1 MRKLS
6 LLALVLG
13 FAACR
18 GGDDGNNPRPDSSV
32 TGDDVTIQDIQNEAM
47 PSGTAVTI
55 KGVVVTAID
64 AYGAKTGDFWVQ
76 EPGGGEFSGIHVYG
90 APLDQV
96 AALAIGDVVNISGAE
111 KDDFMYSDFDPG
123 YAITE
128 LKPVAGGEMDVSK
141 TGSSMVLQPTVV
153 NARMIGG
160 LADFMARD
168 AEWEKWEG
176 VLITIENVTTSND
189 QDCVGSA
196 CSDPTLQKVEVTG
209 GVVLES
215 ALAAFPVDSETN
227 FAGAWKR
234 GDCLTGATGVLDYF
248 FDYLLLP
255 RTTAEY
261 GTEGTGCPTENSAAL
276 CGDGMDNDGNGFMD
290 CADNACVVASTSC
303 RMTYTI
309 DQLQPSSMAITT
321 GVQINDARV
330 VAVSN
335 NKQNMWVQMDV
346 AAAANK
352 GIYIRG
358 GTSFD
363 FSTYAHGARVTIIG
377 RAVEFND
384 STGTETLTQVQAY
397 SVTAGTGSTTTP
409 TPLAAQSVTALLM
422 PANAEP
428 VEGVFI
434 ELQNVKVNVLGTN
447 ATNGIATMQQAG
459 GQAFKADD
467 DNWRFKTAG
476 ACYSSMKGFWSY
488 NAFGNEWL
496 FIPRRKTSASVDA
509 TVTTNTD
516 VTTLDATLATDQTDC
531 N

>member
-32 TGDDVTIQDIQNEAM
+32 TGDDVTIQDIQNVAM

-128 LKPVAGGEMDVSK
+128 LKPVAGGEMDVAK
-141 TGSSMVLQPTVV
+141 TGQSMVLQPTVV

-196 CSDPTLQKVEVTG
+196 CSDPTLQKIEVTG

-276 CGDGMDNDGNGFMD
+276 CGDGMDNDGNGFSD
-290 CADNACVVASTSC
+290 CEDNACAAAVASC
-303 RMTYTI
+303 RDVTTI
-309 DQLQPSSMAITT
+309 QAIQTATTAPTRAVELQGVYVTALQRVSGTNKPRSMY
-321 GVQINDARV
+321 VQ
-330 VAVSN
+330 S
-335 NKQNMWVQMDV
+335 
-346 AAAANK
+346 AAAASASN
-352 GIYIRG
+352 GIYIYG
-358 GTSFD
+358 GPSD
-363 FSTYAHGARVTIIG
+363 DLSAHTAGKRVNIIG
-377 RAVEFND
+377 RVKEFND
-384 STGTETLTQVQAY
+384 SMNNGTGTLTQIVLI
-397 SVTAGTGSTTTP
+397 SVTAATGTGSITPVTGQTP
-409 TPLAAQSVTALLM
+409 TTL
-422 PANAEP
+422 
-428 VEGVFI
+428 
-434 ELQNVKVNVLGTN
+434 
-447 ATNGIATMQQAG
+447 
-459 GQAFKADD
+459 
-467 DNWRFKTAG
+467 
-476 ACYSSMKGFWSY
+476 
-488 NAFGNEWL
+488 
-496 FIPRRKTSASVDA
+496 SVDA
-509 TVTTNTD
+509 TGELYESVLVTLENVKLKTVGDSMYHVGTMSDGVTTFKFDDDLYRIIETGTGAVAAETCIDAINGIWSYHVYDNAWYFLPTAVPD
-516 VTTLDATLATDQTDC
+516 VAGGTCAF
-531 N
+531 

>member
-1 MRKLS
+1 
-6 LLALVLG
+6 
-13 FAACR
+13 
-18 GGDDGNNPRPDSSV
+18 
-32 TGDDVTIQDIQNEAM
+32 M

-96 AALAIGDVVNISGAE
+96 AALQIGDVVNISGAE

-128 LKPVAGGEMDVSK
+128 LKPVAGGEMDVAK

-153 NARMIGG
+153 NALMIGG
-160 LADFMARD
+160 LPDFMARD

-176 VLITIENVTTSND
+176 VLIKLENVRASSE
-189 QDCVGSA
+189 QGCVGSA
-196 CSDPTLQKVEVTG
+196 CTDMTLNKFEVTG
-209 GVVLES
+209 GAVVES
-215 ALAAFPVDSETN
+215 ALAAFPYPHTDATN
-227 FAGAWKR
+227 RVHRGA
-234 GDCLTGATGVLDYF
+234 CIASVTGVLDYF

-255 RTTAEY
+255 RTTAELVL
-261 GTEGTGCPTENSAAL
+261 TGGSCPTEDSAAL
-276 CGDGMDNDGNGFMD
+276 CSDGMDNDGNGFMD

-309 DQLQPSSMAITT
+309 DQLQPSSTAITT
-321 GVQINDARV
+321 GVELQNVRV

-335 NKQNMWVQMDV
+335 NKQNMWVQTDI

-352 GIYIRG
+352 GIYVRA
-358 GTSFD
+358 GTGFD
-363 FSTYAHGARVTIIG
+363 FSTYAHGARVNIIG

-409 TPLAAQSVTALLM
+409 TPLAAQSVASLLM

-434 ELQNVKVNVLGTN
+434 ELQNVKLVTAGTTTTPG
-447 ATNGIATMQQAG
+447 TNGISTMSQAG
-459 GQAFKADD
+459 GTTFKADD
-467 DNWRFKTAG
+467 DNYLFKSTEENT
-476 ACYSSMKGFWSY
+476 CYTSMKGFWSY

-496 FIPRRKTSASVDA
+496 FIPRRINSMKDSALDA
-509 TVTTNTD
+509 TSTTNTA
-516 VTTLDATLATDQTDC
+516 LC